1 MGKARIGDQ
10 MRRFRLPLIP
20 TRIRWG
26 TVIAVAGIILYYS
39 IEAGPGTQTFQTGP
53 LGLFPYAD
61 WLHFL
66 AYACLAVMLAYALHD
81 SRLSEWQVFLLVFVC
96 VVGYGVTIELLQSRL
111 PSRTFAVGDIGVNAL
126 GAAVAVLCWR
136 GLVRYVRFYQA
147 ARPAELESPVT

>member
-39 IEAGPGTQTFQTGP
+39 IQAGPGTQTFQTGP
-53 LGLFPYAD
+53 LGLFPYSD

-81 SRLSEWQVFLLVFVC
+81 SRLSEWQVFLFVFVC
-96 VVGYGVTIELLQSRL
+96 AVGYGVTIELLQSRL
-111 PSRTFAVGDIGVNAL
+111 PSRTFAVGDMGVNAV

-147 ARPAELESPVT
+147 ARPADLEPPVT